1 MCRTVGDEHTDFKQ
15 EILKVCQTR
24 GDKWVEEI
32 RVRLHGAVSDLHAA
46 DARYHDDCKLN
57 FMSPQKVR
65 QAATSATTSA
75 ENIHTDFSLEQVIS
89 VMLENQGCVWNSIDL
104 FQTYKATGGDRLTH
118 RQLIQSLT
126 AHFGED
132 LLVLSA
138 SGVAHK

>member
-1 MCRTVGDEHTDFKQ
+1 M
-15 EILKVCQTR
+15 
-24 GDKWVEEI
+24 
-32 RVRLHGAVSDLHAA
+32 HAA

-75 ENIHTDFSLEQVIS
+75 ENIHTDLSLEQVIS
-89 VMLENQGCVWNSIDL
+89 VMLENQGCVWNSIYL
-104 FQTYKATGGDRLTH
+104 FQTYKATGGGRLTR

-126 AHFGED
+126 THFGDD

-138 SGVAHK
+138 SGVTQK